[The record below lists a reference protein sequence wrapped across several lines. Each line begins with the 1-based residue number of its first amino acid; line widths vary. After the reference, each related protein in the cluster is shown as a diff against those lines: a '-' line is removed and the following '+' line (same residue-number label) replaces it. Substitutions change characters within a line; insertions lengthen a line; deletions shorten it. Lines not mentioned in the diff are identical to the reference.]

1 MKPGIWSAGGVN
13 ASLLLGDFQ
22 LDMLYGHLF
31 SRNRASILD
40 AMNQAVSRLYAY
52 ECQELDADEDGN
64 AVA

>member
-1 MKPGIWSAGGVN
+1 MKPGIWPASGVN

-40 AMNQAVSRLYAY
+40 AMNQVVARLYAY
-52 ECQELDADEDGN
+52 ESRN
-64 AVA
+64 

>member
-22 LDMLYGHLF
+22 LDMLYVHLF
-31 SRNRASILD
+31 AQNRASILD

-52 ECQELDADEDGN
+52 ESQELDADEDGN

>member
-1 MKPGIWSAGGVN
+1 MN